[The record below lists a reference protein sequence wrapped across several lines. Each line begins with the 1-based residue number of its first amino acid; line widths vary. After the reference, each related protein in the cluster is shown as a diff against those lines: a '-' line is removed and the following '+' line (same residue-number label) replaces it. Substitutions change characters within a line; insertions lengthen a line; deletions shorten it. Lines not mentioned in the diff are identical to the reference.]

1 MGGIYLSIDDH
12 LQKRSPNYLLKV
24 ELEPGYRVTYRFDEA
39 RQLHLLTKVT
49 LNRPH

>member
-1 MGGIYLSIDDH
+1 MSCICLSIDDH
-12 LQKRSPNYLLKV
+12 LQKKNLNYLLKV

-39 RQLHLLTKVT
+39 KQPHLLSKAK